1 MVRSRHFKKYKFFQ
15 NTLAFPTGWGTSV
28 LWFCIHAGLPGV
40 LGEARQRNQEED
52 DSEDEEQD
60 EGGTG
65 TGKGPGVTVL
75 NPDCLLAV
83 NHPFHRLS
91 HDFNRDDDAET

>member
-1 MVRSRHFKKYKFFQ
+1 M
-15 NTLAFPTGWGTSV
+15 

-40 LGEARQRNQEED
+40 LGEARQCDQEED

-60 EGGTG
+60 EGGAG
-65 TGKGPGVTVL
+65 TSKGPGVTVL

-91 HDFNRDDDAET
+91 HDFNGDDDAET